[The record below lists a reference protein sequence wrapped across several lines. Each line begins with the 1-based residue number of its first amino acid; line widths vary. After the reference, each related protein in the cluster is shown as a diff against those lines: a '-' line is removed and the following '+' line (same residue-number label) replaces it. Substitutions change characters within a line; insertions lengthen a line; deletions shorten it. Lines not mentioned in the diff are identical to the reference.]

1 MTSLPRDLRCLS
13 PCDRLR
19 IVEQIEMSTTRL
31 RLTSA
36 SANCC
41 SGRGTSDRRPGSS
54 CSRPMSRLCR
64 CPRRARRQP
73 QPDRVVERHQTSCVP
88 LAVHQKRQR
97 ACEHRAVGE
106 LAHWRRTAVGH
117 RCADVEQQVA
127 FDVGL
132 LLELLHVVPIAAR
145 VDFPVERGQI
155 VAWEVLA
162 VLGELDA
169 EAFVGLRCSPDE
181 VLRRRSA
188 PSSSIVPSRAI
199 TAGSRNRSSR
209 APGLV
214 GIGLQPALRQA
225 RPRAGARLSCPA

>member
-1 MTSLPRDLRCLS
+1 MQVS
-13 PCDRLR
+13 P
-19 IVEQIEMSTTRL
+19 TR
-31 RLTSA
+31 A
-36 SANCC
+36 
-41 SGRGTSDRRPGSS
+41 G
-54 CSRPMSRLCR
+54 
-64 CPRRARRQP
+64 RQP

-162 VLGELDA
+162 VSANSTLKPLCGTSMQSGQNPSTTVR
-169 EAFVGLRCSPDE
+169 AFH
-181 VLRRRSA
+181 
-188 PSSSIVPSRAI
+188 SIVPSRAI
-199 TAGSRNRSSR
+199 TFGSRNRSSR
-209 APGLV
+209 APGVV
-214 GIGLQPALRQA
+214 GIGLQPALRQGHSLEQA
-225 RPRAGARLSCPA
+225 LDYRVRRDALGLGVEVGNDAVPEHGSASA